1 MKENEVSVGRN
12 GNKPMEHKLDLIAL
26 LDYVDPSF
34 LSYQEWVNVGMALKY
49 EGYTASDWDD
59 WSKRDGGRYHPGECF
74 KKWTSFEGS
83 ASPVT
88 GATITQLAKDNGWVA
103 RGAGDRED
111 RELGWD
117 DEISGGDYVV
127 VDRNWIE
134 GKEIHHPTDWNPVQ
148 QLTTYLQTLF
158 EASENVGYVV
168 DTWQN
173 EDGKYLPTKGA

>member
-1 MKENEVSVGRN
+1 
-12 GNKPMEHKLDLIAL
+12 MEHKLDLIAL
-26 LDYVDPSF
+26 LAYIDPSF
-34 LSYQEWVNVGMALKY
+34 LSYQEWLNVGMALKY

-59 WSKRDGGRYHPGECF
+59 WSKQDGARYHPGECF
-74 KKWTSFEGS
+74 KKWTSFEGT
-83 ASPVT
+83 ANPVT
-88 GATITQLAKDNGWVA
+88 GATITQMAKDNGWA
-103 RGAGDRED
+103 PRSADRED

-134 GKEIHHPTDWNPVQ
+134 GKEILEPAAWNPVQ

-173 EDGKYLPTKGA
+173 DDGKYLPTK